1 MLDKGFTAGI
11 LDTLLRM
18 RMIINKISKNNFT
31 DNPMTKRL
39 QLAQKIYAD
48 TSKLIAS
55 DLLSNE
61 DYECERA
68 EFLRLATQHRQQRRL
83 RLTPDLNLVFE
94 TRFTAWLQIQEELRW
109 LTHPTERDID
119 EVLTRCNLM
128 VPYPNQLT
136 ATLLI
141 DGGDSPTALYWMQCV
156 AANALTAELRL
167 SGQVLRGK
175 SQESSAGVL
184 AAVHTLVFQP
194 SAPCGPC
201 SEIIW
206 GDTAVQHAAP
216 LSAATRHVLTR
227 DLNPADNSNCFI
239 ASTTARVG
247 LATPARSSAGVG
259 PPSLALNKYP
269 PLRVVMACKP
279 EKSGNTPQE
288 GR

>member
-1 MLDKGFTAGI
+1 
-11 LDTLLRM
+11 
-18 RMIINKISKNNFT
+18 
-31 DNPMTKRL
+31 MTKRL
-39 QLAQKIYAD
+39 QRAQKIYAD
-48 TSKLIAS
+48 TSKLTAS
-55 DLLSNE
+55 DLLNNA

-68 EFLRLATQHRQQRRL
+68 EFLRLATQHRKHRRL
-83 RLTPDLNLVFE
+83 RLTSDLNLVFE

-128 VPYPNQLT
+128 VPCPHQLT

-141 DGGDSPTALYWMQCV
+141 DGGDSPTALYWVKCV
-156 AANALTAELRL
+156 AANSFTAELRL
-167 SGQVLRGK
+167 SGRLLRGK

-194 SAPCGPC
+194 TAPCGSC

-206 GDTAVQHAAP
+206 GDRVVQHATP

-227 DLNPADNSNCFI
+227 DLNPANNASCFGG
-239 ASTTARVG
+239 SVTARVG
-247 LATPARSSAGVG
+247 LARPARSSAAVG

-269 PLRVVMACKP
+269 PLKVVTA
-279 EKSGNTPQE
+279 
-288 GR
+288 